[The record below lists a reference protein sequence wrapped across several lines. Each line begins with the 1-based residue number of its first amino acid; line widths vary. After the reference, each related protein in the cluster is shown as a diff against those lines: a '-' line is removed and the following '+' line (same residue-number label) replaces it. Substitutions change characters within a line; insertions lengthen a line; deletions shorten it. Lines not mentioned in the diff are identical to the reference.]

1 MKICLA
7 VILYFLIN
15 SNSLNAHE
23 LWLESYEYKLKNNEK
38 IIANIKVGIDLVGES
53 YPYLSEET
61 EKLFLVSKK
70 GLKKLNQIDGN
81 YPAIQQPVDYN
92 GVQYLYYQ
100 SRKDFLKYDDYKS
113 FVEFTDEYNLSY
125 DKSNKNPPS
134 EIYQRFAKIIFNGEP
149 NSFFK
154 TKKNLEFEIINQN
167 NPYENNLSEIQILL
181 KNKPF
186 INKKFVVFFKNE
198 NTFERKIYQTDLNGF
213 AKIESLKKGLYLIS
227 AVDLEKLNL
236 IGQIKYKADY
246 FSRWASLTFR
256 KN

>member
-23 LWLESYEYKLKNNEK
+23 LWLEADKYKLKSGEK
-38 IIANIKVGIDLVGES
+38 LIANIKVGQDLVGES
-53 YPYLSEET
+53 YPYLSQET
-61 EKLFLVSKK
+61 ERLFLVSKK
-70 GLKKLNQIDGN
+70 GLNKLNQIDGD
-81 YPAIQQPVDYN
+81 YPAIQQSINYI

-100 SRKDFLKYDDYKS
+100 SSKDFLKYEDYKS

-125 DKSNKNPPS
+125 DQSNKNPPS
-134 EIYQRFAKIIFNGEP
+134 EVYQRFAKLIFNGEQK
-149 NSFFK
+149 SFFK
-154 TKKNLEFEIINQN
+154 TKQNLEFEIINQN
-167 NPYENNLSEIQILL
+167 NPYKNNLTEIQILI

-186 INKKFVVFFKNE
+186 LNKQFVVFFKNE
-198 NTFERKIYQTDLNGF
+198 NEFERKIYQTDLYGF
-213 AKIESLKKGLYLIS
+213 AKIDTTKKGLYLIS
-227 AVDLEKLNL
+227 AVDLEALNL

-246 FSRWASLTFR
+246 FSRWASLTFK

>member
-1 MKICLA
+1 MKIFLA
-7 VILYFLIN
+7 VIIYFLIN
-15 SNSLNAHE
+15 SIPLNAHE

-81 YPAIQQPVDYN
+81 YPAIQQPIDYN

-100 SRKDFLKYDDYKS
+100 SSKDFLKYDDFKS

-134 EIYQRFAKIIFNGEP
+134 EIYQRFAKIVFNGEP
-149 NSFFK
+149 NSFFI

-167 NPYENNLSEIQILL
+167 NPYENNLSKIQILL

-186 INKKFVVFFKNE
+186 INKRFVVFFKNE
-198 NTFERKIYQTDLNGF
+198 NTFERRIYQTDLNGF
-213 AKIESLKKGLYLIS
+213 ARIASSKKGLYLIS

-236 IGQIKYKADY
+236 IGKIKYKADY